1 MFDNGN
7 ANGSVK
13 SCPYIVGFLTKEAD
27 EPKKLKQNVQLC
39 YEILLSI

>member
-27 EPKKLKQNVQLC
+27 EPKKLKQNELC
-39 YEILLSI
+39 NDIFLSI